1 MRPLLCALLL
11 VATIAPARPAAAASC
26 VMDIGPGI
34 PPPPAAPAKLPGFHA
49 TWYGQSGYMRLCPG
63 DMATA
68 TLAYYNSGSL
78 GWVAGRLGEV
88 AYLGTWESEPGQDQP
103 SILGGDGQ
111 LRSPATAWPRY
122 NRVAQQ
128 PAPYVGPGQ
137 VAWFQFTVQAPAN
150 PGTYR
155 LYVRPLIE
163 GATWLEDIGVFWQVL
178 VLNAD
183 GTLPKPTPPDPRGTS
198 FHIDAGVTAPDIAL
212 VHQGVQHASAHL
224 DAFAGGARRTPSIV
238 HVYVGDGTER
248 YCCLTIGDSFEIV
261 TSNRA
266 WATPQAAA
274 PDTWSADTERT
285 ELAAHEYIHLW
296 QYDVGGNPCMVGVRW
311 ISEGMA
317 ESFAYRSLVRVPV
330 DRRPWRHP
338 ARESRRLHEAAAAH
352 RDAAGHAAVARGLV
366 AGRGEPVRGL
376 VPRGRPPARDQGSS
390 RDPRLVRAC
399 RRGPGLAAGFRGGV
413 RRIHR
418 QLLLPVRS
426 LPRGLRPIAV
436 AVALRRTVV
445 VPFFS
450 CSSNPATRPRTSA

>member
-34 PPPPAAPAKLPGFHA
+34 PPPPAAPSKLPGFHA
-49 TWYGQSGYMRLCPG
+49 AWYGQSGYMRLCPG

-78 GWVAGRLGEV
+78 GWVAGRLGEA

-183 GTLPKPTPPDPRGTS
+183 GTLPKPTPPDPRGTR

-212 VHQGVQHASAHL
+212 VPQGVQHASAHL
-224 DAFAGGARRTPSIV
+224 DAFA
-238 HVYVGDGTER
+238 DGV
-248 YCCLTIGDSFEIV
+248 I
-261 TSNRA
+261 
-266 WATPQAAA
+266 PQANLDVFTKRQLRTATQQATLQSLEVSWPAA
-274 PDTWSADTERT
+274 ANPFAVSY
-285 ELAAHEYIHLW
+285 LA
-296 QYDVGGNPCMVGVRW
+296 
-311 ISEGMA
+311 
-317 ESFAYRSLVRVPV
+317 V
-330 DRRPWRHP
+330 DRLLATKGLLAIRDWCGRVGAGQDWRQ
-338 ARESRRLHEAAAAH
+338 AFAAAF
-352 RDAAGHAAVARGLV
+352 
-366 AGRGEPVRGL
+366 GEST
-376 VPRGRPPARDQGSS
+376 ASFYS
-390 RDPRLVRAC
+390 RFEAFRADY
-399 RRGPGLAAGFRGGV
+399 
-413 RRIHR
+413 
-418 QLLLPVRS
+418 VRS
-426 LPRGLRPIAV
+426 P
-436 AVALRRTVV
+436 
-445 VPFFS
+445 
-450 CSSNPATRPRTSA
+450 